1 MWARN
6 MNGQTQHPLFMIKK
20 VILVARSMIYQHMTS
35 SGVKTYNTSNLVIL
49 IIKIAIEV
57 LLKSTI
63 IFATMRY

>member
-6 MNGQTQHPLFMIKK
+6 MTQHPLFMIKK
-20 VILVARSMIYQHMTS
+20 VIVVERSVNYQHMTS

-63 IFATMRY
+63 IFATMHKV